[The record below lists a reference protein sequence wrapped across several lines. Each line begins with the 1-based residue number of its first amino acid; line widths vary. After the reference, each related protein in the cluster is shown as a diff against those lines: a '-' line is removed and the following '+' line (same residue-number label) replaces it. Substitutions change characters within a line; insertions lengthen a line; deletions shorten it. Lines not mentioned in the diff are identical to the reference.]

1 MGHSFP
7 VALPQCETGR
17 GSPTVESC
25 ATVICLQENSFFVSK
40 NRGRHVKGEREKAGR
55 EIPLLHSKPKQSKGK
70 GRQGY
75 RWQLLHTLHSWCF
88 ASFPSPSEATANN
101 QSHPYSPTRTLTE
114 IRGLIHSKNWTQTNQ
129 CAYYGQIRL

>member
-75 RWQLLHTLHSWCF
+75 R
-88 ASFPSPSEATANN
+88 
-101 QSHPYSPTRTLTE
+101 
-114 IRGLIHSKNWTQTNQ
+114 
-129 CAYYGQIRL
+129 